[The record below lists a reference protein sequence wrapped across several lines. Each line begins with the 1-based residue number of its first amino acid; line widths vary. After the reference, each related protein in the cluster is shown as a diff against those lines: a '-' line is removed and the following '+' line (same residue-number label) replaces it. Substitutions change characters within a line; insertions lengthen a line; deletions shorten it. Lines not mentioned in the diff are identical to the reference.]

1 MKANQK
7 TFFITGIVIILI
19 SLLGL
24 GGSIKELLNILI
36 GIFIITMSY
45 FLPGAKGFLGNRE
58 SNAFRE
64 NVATKITDTD
74 AI

>member
-24 GGSIKELLNILI
+24 GGSLKELLKILI
-36 GIFIITMSY
+36 GIFIIVMSY
-45 FLPGAKGFLGNRE
+45 FLPGAKGFLGNRD
-58 SNAFRE
+58 SNAFKE
-64 NVATKITDTD
+64 NITTKVTDTD

>member
-7 TFFITGIVIILI
+7 TFFITGIVLILI

-24 GGSIKELLNILI
+24 GGSLKELLNILI

-45 FLPGAKGFLGNRE
+45 FLPGARGFLGNRE
-58 SNAFRE
+58 SNAFRDS
-64 NVATKITDTD
+64 VTKKATEPD

>member
-24 GGSIKELLNILI
+24 GGSIKELLFILI
-36 GIFIITMSY
+36 GIFIIVMSY

-58 SNAFRE
+58 SNAFKE
-64 NVATKITDTD
+64 NMGPKIIDTD
-74 AI
+74 AL